1 MRRFL
6 LALVFVLFLYSSAFA
21 VLPDAESV
29 GEEEMYFEQFVDEV
43 YELLNIANTKRWLQ
57 NLRVEVLPLNLYGIR
72 KIAERRLVLT
82 KGSWMVTVMKQER
95 EKKQDVSCAVVAIRI
110 DDLKM
115 YSFCGGLPLLVMI
128 PEPGGYLLS
137 VYADGDWKAEVKE

>member
-6 LALVFVLFLYSSAFA
+6 LALVFVLLFCSSAFA

-29 GEEEMYFEQFVDEV
+29 SEEEMYFEQFVDEI
-43 YELLNIANTKRWLQ
+43 YELLNVANTKRWLQ
-57 NLRVEVLPLNLYGIR
+57 RLKAEVLPLSFYGIR
-72 KIAERRLVLT
+72 RITERRLILA
-82 KGSWMVTVMKQER
+82 KEGWMVTVMKQER
-95 EKKQDVSCAVVAIRI
+95 EKKQDVSCAVIAIRV

-115 YSFCGGLPLLVMI
+115 YGFCGGLPLLVMI

-137 VYADGDWKAEVKE
+137 VYADGDWKAEVK